1 MLEFSAE
8 EGRLVATKA
17 ITDHP
22 AQHLMGRHSKYNEW
36 GSDEAFHSVRRKL
49 LLTPVSPCRG
59 PLDCGA
65 PRRHSGDL
73 EAAFQQAR
81 TLRVR

>member
-22 AQHLMGRHSKYNEW
+22 AQHLMGRHSK
-36 GSDEAFHSVRRKL
+36 GRRTDEIMAEL
-49 LLTPVSPCRG
+49 RG
-59 PLDCGA
+59 K
-65 PRRHSGDL
+65 S
-73 EAAFQQAR
+73 
-81 TLRVR
+81 